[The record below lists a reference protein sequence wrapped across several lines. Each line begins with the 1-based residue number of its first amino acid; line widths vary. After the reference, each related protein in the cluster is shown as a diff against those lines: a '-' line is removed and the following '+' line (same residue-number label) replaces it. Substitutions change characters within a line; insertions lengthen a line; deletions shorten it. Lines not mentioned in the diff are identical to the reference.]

1 MFADISKLN
10 MSTFGVVVVAVIIIE
25 AIMLII
31 IRYFT
36 ELAGKNINLWYD
48 NFGLSAVLLD
58 IGISVLG
65 IIVTMV
71 IYRTFVFPTYGW
83 SINFFVPLLVLLQQ
97 IHDFFLYKFV
107 VLPIPKGHNAVIDI
121 FKAYGKSGGFL
132 ILFYDGLM
140 VAGAALIA
148 SILYS
153 YPAAVS
159 IIAGTAATYVI
170 PYILYT
176 RNEYSTK

>member
-1 MFADISKLN
+1 
-10 MSTFGVVVVAVIIIE
+10 
-25 AIMLII
+25 
-31 IRYFT
+31 
-36 ELAGKNINLWYD
+36 
-48 NFGLSAVLLD
+48 
-58 IGISVLG
+58 
-65 IIVTMV
+65 MV

-97 IHDFFLYKFV
+97 IHDAFLYKFII
-107 VLPIPKGHNAVIDI
+107 LPIPKGHNAVIDI

-153 YPAAVS
+153 YPASVS
-159 IIAGTAATYVI
+159 IIAGTAAAYTI

-176 RNEYSTK
+176 RNEFSTNK